1 MTAYAPEKYLI
12 HFVNGEVEEL
22 PNDTASDLLV
32 RLAKGSQW
40 VRIGGKLVNF
50 SNVLTV
56 TPVGEKEPEKL
67 NISL

>member
-22 PNDTASDLLV
+22 PNDTASDLFIK
-32 RLAKGSQW
+32 LAKDSQW
-40 VRIGGKLVNF
+40 VRIGGKFVNF